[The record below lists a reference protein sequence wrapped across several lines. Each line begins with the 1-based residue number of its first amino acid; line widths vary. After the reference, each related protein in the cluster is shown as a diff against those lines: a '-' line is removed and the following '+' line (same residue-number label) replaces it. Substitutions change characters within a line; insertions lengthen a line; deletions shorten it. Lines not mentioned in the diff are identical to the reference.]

1 MKKFNDVLLNEI
13 KKLNQAR
20 RFNNS
25 LNGQGKN
32 EQLADANSY
41 KIRAKLHELEI
52 RKELIQWS
60 ISQYY

>member
-20 RFNNS
+20 MFNNS

-41 KIRAKLHELEI
+41 TIRAKLHELEKI
-52 RKELIQWS
+52 KELI
-60 ISQYY
+60 

>member
-1 MKKFNDVLLNEI
+1 MKKFNDMLLNEI

-25 LNGQGKN
+25 LNGQWKN

-41 KIRAKLHELEI
+41 TIRAKLHEFEK
-52 RKELIQWS
+52 RKELV
-60 ISQYY
+60 

>member
-1 MKKFNDVLLNEI
+1 MSKFNNTLLNEI

-32 EQLADANSY
+32 EQLANANSY
-41 KIRAKLHELEI
+41 TIRAKLHELKK
-52 RKELIQWS
+52 RKELI
-60 ISQYY
+60 